1 MQSNQ
6 MPALPW
12 SWEQKVADFQ
22 KPGDKVLF
30 LQPFTAQA
38 LAELPEAEYDLVL
51 NHGAACSP
59 EDFRAIHRALKPD
72 GFFLSQQPGG
82 EDCRRLAN
90 FLLPGSRP
98 ATQENLETF
107 TPALQAAG
115 FRVMYKD
122 QAYPVEV
129 FRSVR
134 EVEVFVRTHPEAFPG
149 VTDAVFASRR
159 EALEA
164 LLQQNGAIPNERHVF
179 LLIGKKR

>member
-22 KPGDKVLF
+22 KPGDRVLF
-30 LQPFTAQA
+30 LQPGAAQN
-38 LAELPEAEYDLVL
+38 LPEAEYDLVL
-51 NHGAACSP
+51 NHGAPCSP
-59 EDFRAIHRALKPD
+59 EDYRAIHRALKPD

-129 FRSVR
+129 FRSMR